1 MKTATPPKGVT
12 ARFVSRRITRSPES
26 RAAISRGTVLS
37 GVFASTS
44 LLSQAFS
51 RFARPNLGIQDKS
64 GENRGDSAFA
74 GASGVGKRRDKT
86 SEVPDSSVD
95 CDAGCPTGPA
105 EAECEFAAAQ
115 RIPCSRC
122 ARMCT
127 PNKAA
132 LALKFYHKR
141 SGSPPKNP
149 LTVAAK

>member
-86 SEVPDSSVD
+86 REGPDVSMD
-95 CDAGCPTGPA
+95 CDAGCL
-105 EAECEFAAAQ
+105 
-115 RIPCSRC
+115 C
-122 ARMCT
+122 ALVRAVCAGNST
-127 PNKAA
+127 CQNE
-132 LALKFYHKR
+132 
-141 SGSPPKNP
+141 GGI
-149 LTVAAK
+149 